1 MPVTLL
7 QQLRAMML
15 KSALQSDPLL
25 STHVRVQVDQLQLKK
40 SMLVKSFQ
48 TQNLSK
54 EKKLNLIDLSLEQQ
68 ELLYQ
73 VAEEC
78 KVVTILN

>member
-7 QQLRAMML
+7 LQLRAMML
-15 KSALQSDPLL
+15 KSVLQSDPLL
-25 STHVRVQVDQLQLKK
+25 SILVRVQVDQLQLKK

-73 VAEEC
+73 VVEEC
-78 KVVTILN
+78 KVEIILN